1 MARFIYIPNDPESNQ
16 RHYAENMNFLNG
28 WRQNSVP
35 PLFGVAVWQ
44 IGYFYC
50 LLLSVFWTAVAVCT
64 QMYWYLLLPVAANI
78 FMAPNFAANSRMLRN
93 RQLSISGD
101 QHQYWEDRIN
111 LALIVSSARSLYPRF
126 ISTTV
131 DQGTDR
137 FVLRALHARQVILS
151 ILSLPGSLMKQTF
164 YDIKSFCV
172 VLMYNHLVICELL
185 VDSFNAFSSGVTAYL
200 YPKNYLTVR
209 TEAYEDRDILLSPN
223 EKVYSISEL
232 AVLSFNLTKRGFNIV
247 MNMLLRWCELL
258 ARPLMHMLG
267 IIFPVLAKSVH
278 QMVVT
283 HAMQPAPVIHPD
295 SSNHSDYIYNNSYLN
310 DLTYCKDNDP
320 VDWSEASEPTE
331 APVSSLMSD
340 ILGIK
345 KQINELP
352 AVLAQQLREEVSAK
366 VTSEV
371 VSEVTAKVTA
381 DVTADVTAEALE
393 RLQRRTTQTF
403 TTIDDSETAPGATN
417 GDTNRESCSK
427 S

>member
-1 MARFIYIPNDPESNQ
+1 
-16 RHYAENMNFLNG
+16 
-28 WRQNSVP
+28 
-35 PLFGVAVWQ
+35 
-44 IGYFYC
+44 
-50 LLLSVFWTAVAVCT
+50 
-64 QMYWYLLLPVAANI
+64 
-78 FMAPNFAANSRMLRN
+78 
-93 RQLSISGD
+93 
-101 QHQYWEDRIN
+101 
-111 LALIVSSARSLYPRF
+111 
-126 ISTTV
+126 
-131 DQGTDR
+131 
-137 FVLRALHARQVILS
+137 
-151 ILSLPGSLMKQTF
+151 
-164 YDIKSFCV
+164 
-172 VLMYNHLVICELL
+172 
-185 VDSFNAFSSGVTAYL
+185 
-200 YPKNYLTVR
+200 
-209 TEAYEDRDILLSPN
+209 
-223 EKVYSISEL
+223 
-232 AVLSFNLTKRGFNIV
+232 
-247 MNMLLRWCELL
+247 L
-258 ARPLMHMLG
+258 ARPLVHMLG

-310 DLTYCKDNDP
+310 DLPYCKDNDP

-340 ILGIK
+340 ILGIQ